1 MKKPGLK
8 KIYPKLSLLALSL
21 YSHYSLG
28 TEFNTGFL
36 MNTQEVPSL
45 FNENIDFPSGEYLVD
60 VKVNGSRVG
69 KNELL
74 ISREDEKSGFL
85 CLSPA
90 WLKESGVRYRPDS
103 YTNVYDK
110 ERDCYSLAK
119 EESTKVEF
127 RYSQQVLHLH
137 IPQAHLLEKADP
149 LLWDYGDAGLRVSY
163 GGNFNRNNND
173 ELSSY
178 GSFRVNGNL
187 GGWVL
192 MSNMNASRYD
202 GESKFST
209 SDLSLSRAIGAVRGD
224 LTIGRSQ
231 TQSELFTNFGFYGVS
246 LASNT
251 RMTQGYNTGYAP
263 VISGVASST
272 SRITIEQNNY
282 TVYSRV
288 VPAGPYVID
297 DLGSVSN
304 GDLKVTTEDAN
315 GVKTVRVYPVSTLPS
330 LLRPG
335 ETRYNVA
342 LGKKQVGTE
351 LKDALGGGDSRFLV
365 GSVDHGFNTT
375 TLNTAG
381 IVAENYTGAGI
392 GFTQMLGNYGALSAS
407 LNASSAQ
414 YKVKEETGPKNGQS
428 VSLKYAKSF
437 TDRTNLQLLTYRY
450 RTKGYTEFSD
460 FDPYSTR
467 GLFRQKSRYEARLS
481 HSWEDIYLNMSYWQ
495 QDYWNIKGRTVGGD
509 LSLSTMIFEKAS
521 LFITGSYTKDPSSE
535 GKDYSISVGVSV
547 PFDFLG
553 QHYYSNSS
561 VGRSSDGSMMFNSGF
576 SGFTGDRLNYSAN
589 VNADNR
595 GQRGAT
601 ANMGYAFDRMQTNFS
616 VSKMNNNTNLSGSV
630 SGSVIATPKTGVL
643 FTKQASDTVAI
654 VKLKDV
660 PGVRFNSSMPTNSSG
675 ETVVYLN
682 SYQPNTIQVNGED
695 LPDAMEMESTSWNVV
710 PTENA
715 IIYKEF
721 TFKNI
726 KRYILHLKDV
736 NGMPLSGGD
745 AKTEQGLNAGF
756 VSSQGVL
763 IMDLLAEPQKVTVSM
778 SGDKACS
785 FSAAQLKY
793 NTNKVQEV
801 RCE

>member
-1 MKKPGLK
+1 MKKPGLT

-28 TEFNTGFL
+28 TEFNTSFL
-36 MNTQEVPSL
+36 INTQEVPSL

-60 VKVNGSRVG
+60 VQVNGDRVG
-69 KNELL
+69 KNQLL
-74 ISREDEKSGFL
+74 ISREDEERGLL

-90 WLKESGVRYRPDS
+90 WLKESGVRYRPES
-103 YTNVYDK
+103 YAEVYDK
-110 ERDCYSLAK
+110 ERNCYNLAN
-119 EESTKVEF
+119 EENTKVEF
-127 RYSQQVLHLH
+127 RYSQQMLAFH

-149 LLWDYGDAGLRVSY
+149 LLWDYGDTGLRVSY
-163 GGNFNRNNND
+163 SGNFNRNNND

-187 GGWVL
+187 GKWVL

-231 TQSELFTNFGFYGVS
+231 VQSELFTNFGFYGVS
-246 LASNT
+246 LASNS

-315 GVKTVRVYPVSTLPS
+315 GVKTVRIYPVSTLPS

-342 LGKKQVGTE
+342 VGKKQAGTE
-351 LKDALGGGDSRFLV
+351 LKDALKGGDSRFML
-365 GSVDHGFNTT
+365 GSMDHGFDTT

-381 IVAENYTGAGI
+381 VVAENYAGAGI

-407 LNASSAQ
+407 VNASSAK
-414 YKVKEETGPKNGQS
+414 YKIKEETGPRNGQS
-428 VSLKYAKSF
+428 LSLKYAKSF
-437 TDRTNLQLLTYRY
+437 TSNTNLQLLTYRY
-450 RTKGYTEFSD
+450 RTKGYTEFSE
-460 FDPYSTR
+460 FDPYSPR

-481 HSWEDIYLNMSYWQ
+481 HSWDDVYLNVSYWQ
-495 QDYWNIKGRTVGGD
+495 QDYWNIKGKTIGGD
-509 LSLSTMIFEKAS
+509 LSLSTMIFDKAS
-521 LFITGSYTKDPSSE
+521 MFVSGSYTKDPNRQ
-535 GKDYSISVGVSV
+535 GADYSVSLGVSV
-547 PFDFLG
+547 PFNFMG
-553 QHYYSNSS
+553 QNYYSNSS
-561 VGRSSDGSMMFNSGF
+561 VGRSSDGRTMFNSGF

-589 VNADNR
+589 VSADNH

-601 ANMGYAFDRMQTNFS
+601 ASMGYAFDRMQTNWS
-616 VSKMNNNTNLSGSV
+616 VSKMGNNTNLSGSV
-630 SGSVIATPKTGVL
+630 SGSVIATPKTGLL

-660 PGVRFNSSMPTNSSG
+660 PGVRFNGSMPTNSSG

-736 NGMPLSGGD
+736 NGNPLPGGD

-785 FSAAQLKY
+785 FSAAPLKY